1 MMDVYWALASM
12 FLTTAFVLLVTFL
25 TRPEKP
31 EVLMNFYKRAR
42 PMGYWRPVQDMLRE
56 RGELR
61 EEPKHL
67 ILGGVFTAVMGAVW
81 INSFVMALS
90 KAYIGEYL
98 DAFLFGIAAVVF
110 AWFFKR
116 FFNWQLRRLE

>member
-1 MMDVYWALASM
+1 
-12 FLTTAFVLLVTFL
+12 
-25 TRPEKP
+25 
-31 EVLMNFYKRAR
+31 MNFHNRAR

-110 AWFFKR
+110 AWFFKH